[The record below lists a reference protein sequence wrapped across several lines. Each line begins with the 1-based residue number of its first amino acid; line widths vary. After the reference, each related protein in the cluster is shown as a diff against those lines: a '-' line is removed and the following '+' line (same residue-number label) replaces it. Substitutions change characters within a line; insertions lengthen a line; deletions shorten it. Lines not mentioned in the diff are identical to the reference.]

1 MCNKAKLSQQF
12 LKVAKEVIDE
22 QKTKKNAEENDSKG
36 EESKGEAANVKE
48 NKYDK
53 VNAQFEQNEIA
64 YPYAFAQGTAL
75 RCKDQCVAVI
85 EIKCC
90 GVFFESNHIHK
101 EKRDEADKQYKNCD
115 LPVIAL
121 VIESPHVDEFFVKQ
135 QEGYKERKPP
145 RPAMGD
151 AGENLEKYIL
161 GNLAKYQCIN
171 DQKEDGAYFVTS
183 SRLTQGKYRLYL
195 VNAVQYQCSLG
206 KLGKGSI
213 TKERKNR
220 IVNEFFNKY
229 GKDCFVNRL
238 KKIQPKIIINC
249 CTKGGECQNRE
260 LVQTVIN
267 ENFADCKR
275 LIGYHPSSA
284 HFAHGF
290 KDT

>member
-1 MCNKAKLSQQF
+1 MCNKANLEQQF
-12 LKVAKEVIDE
+12 LDVAKEVVDKR
-22 QKTKKNAEENDSKG
+22 KTKENAEANDSKG
-36 EESKGEAANVKE
+36 EESKGEAAIVEE

-53 VNAQFEQNEIA
+53 VSAQFNQNKIV
-64 YPYAFAQGTAL
+64 YPHAFAQGTAL
-75 RCKDQCVAVI
+75 KCEDQCVAVI

-90 GVFFESNHIHK
+90 GVFFEWNHIHK
-101 EKRDEADKQYKNCD
+101 EKRDEANEQYRNCD

-135 QEGYKERKPP
+135 QKVYEKRKRPQ
-145 RPAMGD
+145 PAMGD
-151 AGENLEKYIL
+151 TGENIEKYIL

-206 KLGKGSI
+206 KLGDAKNKIFHSFFSKKGAQNDFV
-213 TKERKNR
+213 KRL
-220 IVNEFFNKY
+220 NEIN
-229 GKDCFVNRL
+229 
-238 KKIQPKIIINC
+238 PTIIINC
-249 CTKGGECQNRE
+249 CTKGNKYKNRMM
-260 LVQTVIN
+260 VQKVIN
-267 ENFADCKR
+267 KNFADRKR

-290 KDT
+290 KDA